1 MDSELTMLSNQI
13 SKLNSKLPLNSP
25 WFIIL
30 LFSFLGLIGILNH
43 SMWRDELNP
52 WLIVRD
58 SGSLG
63 DLIANIH
70 YEGHPVLWYFSL
82 AILRKIVDYPII
94 MQIFHLAIT
103 VVSVSLFCLYS
114 PFNYQQKFL
123 FSFGFFPFYE
133 YLLISRN
140 YAFSMLFVFVFCT
153 VFASRK
159 ITYAYLA
166 ILLGLLANSSA
177 YGLLVSFSLLLT
189 LLAEFC
195 FDREH
200 RQQYFSQTQKYDL
213 FLSILIITLSF
224 ILSIYIIT
232 PPTDSYLHGGL
243 NNGWLIELDIRH
255 LLRSVGRVFGSYL
268 LIIPAHKRWLDLIVC
283 AAIALFIVVLTL
295 IKLSEKP
302 VVFFFYMIGNCILF
316 AFTYLRFLGMPRHFG
331 HFYLVLIAALWL
343 GSYYQKS
350 IVLLNKIS
358 ILPRSITFIHKW
370 HYIAL
375 MLILYV
381 QFGGGIYSFSRDL
394 VIPFS
399 ASRETAQYIH
409 KSGLDKEFI
418 VASRDANMAPLS
430 GYLNRKFYYPEVEK
444 MGSFTLF
451 KKGRQEVEQA
461 EILSQINSL
470 LQNQDERKKILLI
483 LNKKLNVNRN
493 DLKIV
498 PIKDFQRGWVDSE
511 RYYLYWV
518 DEV

>member
-1 MDSELTMLSNQI
+1 MLNTKIIKST
-13 SKLNSKLPLNSP
+13 SRFPFHSPL
-25 WFIIL
+25 FIIII
-30 LFSFLGLIGILNH
+30 FSVLGLIGILNH

-58 SGSLG
+58 SESFG
-63 DLIANIH
+63 DLIANIR

-82 AILRKIVDYPII
+82 AILIRIVENPII

-103 VVSVSLFCLYS
+103 VASVTLFCLYS

-140 YAFSMLFVFVFCT
+140 YAFSMLFVFAFCT
-153 VFASRK
+153 VFSSRK

-177 YGLLVSFSLLLT
+177 YGLLVSFSLSLT

-195 FDREH
+195 FDSEH
-200 RQQYFSQTQKYDL
+200 RKHYFTQSQKYDL
-213 FLSILIITLSF
+213 FLSILIIIFSF

-243 NNGWLIELDIRH
+243 NNGWLMQLDIRH
-255 LLRSVGRVFGSYL
+255 LLKSIGRIFGSYL
-268 LIIPAHKRWLDLIVC
+268 LILPQHKRWLDLIVC
-283 AAIALFIVVLTL
+283 AIITLFIVILTF
-295 IKLSEKP
+295 IKLSKKP
-302 VVFFFYMIGNCILF
+302 VPFFFYFIGNCVIF
-316 AFTYLRFLGMPRHFG
+316 AFTYLRFTGMPRHFG

-343 GSYYQKS
+343 ASYYQDS
-350 IVLLNKIS
+350 TVLLNKFS
-358 ILPRSITFIHKW
+358 IRPNSIIFVKKW
-370 HYIAL
+370 HHIAL
-375 MLILYV
+375 MLILYA
-381 QFGGGIYSFSRDL
+381 QCAGGIYGFSRDL

-399 ASRETAQYIH
+399 ASRETAQYIK
-409 KSGLDKEFI
+409 KSGLDNEFI

-430 GYLNRKFYYPEVEK
+430 GYLNRKFYYPELQK

-451 KKGRQEVEQA
+451 QKGRKDVEQA

-470 LQNQDERKKILLI
+470 FKNQDEQKKILLI
-483 LNKKLNVNRN
+483 LNHQLNVNRN
-493 DLKIV
+493 DLKIS
-498 PIKDFQRGWVDSE
+498 PITDFQRAWVDSE

-518 DEV
+518 DEA

>member
-1 MDSELTMLSNQI
+1 MLNEKI
-13 SKLNSKLPLNSP
+13 IKYTSKLSFHSP
-25 WFIIL
+25 WFIIIV
-30 LFSFLGLIGILNH
+30 FSVLGLIGILNH

-58 SGSLG
+58 SKSLG
-63 DLIANIH
+63 DLVANIH

-82 AILRKIVDYPII
+82 ALLRKIVDNPII

-103 VVSVSLFCLYS
+103 VVSVTVFCLYS

-140 YAFSMLFVFVFCT
+140 YAFSMLFIFAFCT
-153 VFASRK
+153 LFSSRK
-159 ITYAYLA
+159 RTYAYLA

-177 YGLLVSFSLLLT
+177 YGLLGSFSLLLT
-189 LLAEFC
+189 LLAEFS
-195 FDREH
+195 FDSEH
-200 RQQYFSQTQKYDL
+200 RQQYFSQSQKYDL
-213 FLSILIITLSF
+213 FLSILIIIFSF

-232 PPTDSYLHGGL
+232 PPIDSYLYGGL
-243 NNGWLIELDIRH
+243 NNGWVIQLDIRQ
-255 LLRSVGRVFGSYL
+255 LLKSIGRIFGSYL
-268 LIIPAHKRWLDLIVC
+268 LIIPQHKRWLDLIVC
-283 AAIALFIVVLTL
+283 TIIALFLVILTL
-295 IKLSEKP
+295 IKLSKKP
-302 VVFFFYMIGNCILF
+302 IPFFFYIIGNCVIF
-316 AFTYLRFLGMPRHFG
+316 AFTYFRFIGMPRHFG

-343 GSYYQKS
+343 ESYYQDS
-350 IVLLNKIS
+350 RVLLNKFFVR
-358 ILPRSITFIHKW
+358 PNSITFVQKW
-370 HYIAL
+370 HHIAL

-381 QFGGGIYSFSRDL
+381 QFFGGIYSFSRDL
-394 VIPFS
+394 VVPFS
-399 ASRETAQYIH
+399 ASRETSQYIQ
-409 KSGLDKEFI
+409 KAGLDNQFI

-430 GYLNRKFYYPEVEK
+430 GYLNRKFYYPELQK

-451 KKGRQEVEQA
+451 KKGRQDVEEA

-470 LQNQDERKKILLI
+470 LKNQDDQKKILLI

-498 PIKDFQRGWVDSE
+498 PIKDFKRGWVDSE

-518 DEV
+518 DEA

>member
-1 MDSELTMLSNQI
+1 MLNQNNT
-13 SKLNSKLPLNSP
+13 KYTSKLPFHSP
-25 WFIIL
+25 WFIIII
-30 LFSFLGLIGILNH
+30 FSILGLIGILNH

-58 SGSLG
+58 SESFG

-82 AILRKIVDYPII
+82 AILRKIVDNPII

-103 VVSVSLFCLYS
+103 VISVTIFCLYS

-153 VFASRK
+153 VFSSRK

-177 YGLLVSFSLLLT
+177 YGLLVSFSLSLT

-195 FDREH
+195 FDSEH
-200 RQQYFSQTQKYDL
+200 RQQYFNQSPKYDL
-213 FLSILIITLSF
+213 FLSIVIIIFSF
-224 ILSIYIIT
+224 ILSIYIMT

-243 NNGWLIELDIRH
+243 NNGWLMQLDIRH
-255 LLRSVGRVFGSYL
+255 FLRSIGRVFGSYL

-283 AAIALFIVVLTL
+283 AVIALLIVILTL

-302 VVFFFYMIGNCILF
+302 IAFFFYIIGNCVIF
-316 AFTYLRFLGMPRHFG
+316 TFTYLRFLGMPRHFG
-331 HFYLVLIAALWL
+331 HFYLVLLAALWL

-350 IVLLNKIS
+350 PVLLNKFSVRPNS
-358 ILPRSITFIHKW
+358 IIFVQKW
-370 HYIAL
+370 HHIAL
-375 MLILYV
+375 MLILYT
-381 QFGGGIYSFSRDL
+381 QFVVGIYSFSRDL
-394 VIPFS
+394 VVPFS
-399 ASRETAQYIH
+399 ASRETAQYIQ
-409 KSGLDKEFI
+409 KAGLDKEFI

-430 GYLNRKFYYPEVEK
+430 GYLNRKFYYPELQK

-461 EILSQINSL
+461 ETLSQINSL
-470 LQNQDERKKILLI
+470 LQNQDERNKILLI
-483 LNKKLNVNRN
+483 LNKELNVKRN
-493 DLKIV
+493 NLKIV
-498 PIKDFQRGWVDSE
+498 PIKNIQRAWVDSE

-518 DEV
+518 DKA

>member
-1 MDSELTMLSNQI
+1 MVNKKIIKYTSRIPFHS
-13 SKLNSKLPLNSP
+13 S
-25 WFIIL
+25 WFIIVS
-30 LFSFLGLIGILNH
+30 FSVIGLIGILNH

-58 SGSLG
+58 SESLG
-63 DLIANIH
+63 DLITNIH

-82 AILRKIVDYPII
+82 AILIKIVDNPII
-94 MQIFHLAIT
+94 IQIFHLAIT
-103 VVSVSLFCLYS
+103 VFSVALFCLYS

-140 YAFSMLFVFVFCT
+140 YAFSMLFIFAFCT
-153 VFASRK
+153 IFSSRK

-177 YGLLVSFSLLLT
+177 YGLLVSLSLSLT

-195 FDREH
+195 FNSEH
-200 RQQYFSQTQKYDL
+200 RQQYFSQSQKSDL
-213 FLSILIITLSF
+213 FLSILLIIFSF

-243 NNGWLIELDIRH
+243 NNGWLMQLDIRH
-255 LLRSVGRVFGSYL
+255 LLRSIGRIFGSYL

-283 AAIALFIVVLTL
+283 AVIALLIVILTL
-295 IKLSEKP
+295 IKLSKKP
-302 VVFFFYMIGNCILF
+302 VTLFFYIIGTCVIF

-331 HFYLVLIAALWL
+331 HFYLVMIAALWL
-343 GSYYQKS
+343 ETYYQES
-350 IVLLNKIS
+350 TVLLNKFS
-358 ILPRSITFIHKW
+358 IRPNLIIFVQKW
-370 HYIAL
+370 HHIAL
-375 MLILYV
+375 MLILYT
-381 QFGGGIYSFSRDL
+381 QFFGGIYSFSRDL
-394 VIPFS
+394 VVPFS
-399 ASRETAQYIH
+399 ASRETSQYIQ
-409 KSGLDKEFI
+409 KSGLDNEFI
-418 VASRDANMAPLS
+418 VASRDANMAALS
-430 GYLNRKFYYPEVEK
+430 GYLNRKFYYPELQN

-451 KKGRQEVEQA
+451 KKGRQEIEQP
-461 EILSQINSL
+461 EILSQINYL
-470 LQNQDERKKILLI
+470 LKNQDEQKKILLI

-498 PIKDFQRGWVDSE
+498 PIKDFQRGWVDNE

-518 DEV
+518 SK

>member
-1 MDSELTMLSNQI
+1 MLNQKI
-13 SKLNSKLPLNSP
+13 IKYTSRLPFHSP
-25 WFIIL
+25 WFIIII
-30 LFSFLGLIGILNH
+30 FSIFGLIGILNH

-58 SGSLG
+58 SQSFG

-82 AILRKIVDYPII
+82 GILRKIVDNPII
-94 MQIFHLAIT
+94 MQIFHLAIA
-103 VVSVSLFCLYS
+103 VASVTIFCLYS
-114 PFNYQQKFL
+114 PFNPQQKFL

-153 VFASRK
+153 VFSSRK
-159 ITYAYLA
+159 ITYVYLA
-166 ILLGLLANSSA
+166 ILLGLVANSSA
-177 YGLLVSFSLLLT
+177 YGLLVSFSLSLT

-195 FDREH
+195 FDSEH
-200 RQQYFSQTQKYDL
+200 RQQYFNQSQKYDL
-213 FLSILIITLSF
+213 FLSTVIIIFSF
-224 ILSIYIIT
+224 ILSIYIMT

-243 NNGWLIELDIRH
+243 NNGWLMQLDIRH
-255 LLRSVGRVFGSYL
+255 FLRSIGRVFGSYL

-283 AAIALFIVVLTL
+283 AIIALFIIILTL

-302 VVFFFYMIGNCILF
+302 VAFFFYIIGNCVIF

-331 HFYLVLIAALWL
+331 HFYLVLLAALWM

-350 IVLLNKIS
+350 TVLLNKFS
-358 ILPRSITFIHKW
+358 IRPNLIIFVQKW
-370 HYIAL
+370 HHIAL
-375 MLILYV
+375 MLILYT
-381 QFGGGIYSFSRDL
+381 QFVVGIYSFSRDL
-394 VIPFS
+394 FVPFS
-399 ASRETAQYIH
+399 ASRETAQYIQ
-409 KSGLDKEFI
+409 KAGLDKEFI

-430 GYLNRKFYYPEVEK
+430 GYLNRKFYYPELQK

-461 EILSQINSL
+461 ETLNQINSL
-470 LQNQDERKKILLI
+470 LQNKDDQNKILLI
-483 LNKKLNVNRN
+483 LNKELNVKRN

-498 PIKDFQRGWVDSE
+498 PIKNIRRAWVDSE

-518 DEV
+518 DEA